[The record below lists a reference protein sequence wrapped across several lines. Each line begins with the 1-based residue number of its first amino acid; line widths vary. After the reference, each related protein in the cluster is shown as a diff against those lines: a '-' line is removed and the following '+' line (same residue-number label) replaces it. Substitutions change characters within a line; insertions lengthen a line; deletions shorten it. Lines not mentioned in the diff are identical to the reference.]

1 MSTSALIETTDDQL
15 LPGLKVRGKGN
26 QDKMKWNRSAMLFC
40 VSTLTMT
47 NCSDSFQQLAVNVNH
62 QLLFLSAFFCLFL
75 RTSST
80 GGGGGGGGGNVTNT
94 MTNAFFIV
102 FQFFRICIC
111 RRHLSQQ
118 CCHHHHHHQWR
129 PSRSRKRK
137 KVLTLSPLLFWLMF
151 IVITAPFNFSIFETN
166 THTQFCPVLLPL
178 FLLIDGNTEKTVCV
192 CVSLDSGEQ
201 WSGHHTDR
209 QRFHLSKI

>member
-1 MSTSALIETTDDQL
+1 MISYCRGSKLEEKVIKTKWNEIETPCSFVCQHWQWLTAVTVFSSWQL
-15 LPGLKVRGKGN
+15 MSITN
-26 QDKMKWNRSAMLFC
+26 FC
-40 VSTLTMT
+40 F
-47 NCSDSFQQLAVNVNH
+47 C
-62 QLLFLSAFFCLFL
+62 LLFFCLFL

-102 FQFFRICIC
+102 FQFFGICIC

-118 CCHHHHHHQWR
+118 CCHHQWR

-137 KVLTLSPLLFWLMF
+137 KVLTLSPLFFWLMF

-166 THTQFCPVLLPL
+166 THT
-178 FLLIDGNTEKTVCV
+178 
-192 CVSLDSGEQ
+192 
-201 WSGHHTDR
+201 
-209 QRFHLSKI
+209 